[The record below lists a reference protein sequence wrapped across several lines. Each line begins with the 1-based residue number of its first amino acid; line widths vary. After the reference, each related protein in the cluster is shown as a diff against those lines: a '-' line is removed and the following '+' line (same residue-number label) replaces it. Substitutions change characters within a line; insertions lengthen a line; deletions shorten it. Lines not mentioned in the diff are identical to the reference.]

1 MNKITIITPCSRP
14 ENLETMA
21 KSINFDC
28 RWVIS
33 FDMDFDQFMNTISKD
48 EMSFLKKHWITPL
61 HVKGGVSGNAQRN
74 LAIDSIRDGFIYCL
88 DDDNLMHPEFYE
100 ATKEILANNPDAK
113 CIFYS
118 QDVQWRHIGV
128 RAVNPSSVR
137 VNGIDQA
144 QFLISRELIGNE
156 RYQQKYEAD
165 GLFIQK
171 IFKENDRSI
180 FYFYNDKPVTYYNRI
195 TYEKNRTT

>member
-1 MNKITIITPCSRP
+1 MTDITIITPCSRP
-14 ENLETMA
+14 ENLEAVA

-28 RWVIS
+28 KWVIVFDCS
-33 FDMDFDQFMNTISKD
+33 FDEYIKIVLND
-48 EMSFLKKHWITPL
+48 TPL
-61 HVKGGVSGNAQRN
+61 LRKPWINTLYVKGGVSGNAQRN
-74 LAIDSIRDGFIYCL
+74 LAIDSIHDGFIYCL

-100 ATKEILANNPDAK
+100 ATKGILANNPDAK

-144 QFLISRELIGNE
+144 QFLISRELIGKE

-171 IFKENDRSI
+171 IFKENDKSI